1 MRILIL
7 LLFISTINA
16 QQKMIVPE
24 YEPGQLI
31 VKLKDDISAGIT
43 YGDNN
48 NTKSGIARNEINKD
62 IGKILGISQKIK
74 KQEVLFSLK
83 SIERSLV
90 VRNENIR
97 KQDELNNKPKTQGVQ
112 GSDPSEDQQFFSM
125 KNVIKI
131 EFEDPMINIYE
142 IIEQLKDNPKVD
154 YVEPNYIFSINDY
167 TIESDI
173 IYDKDLKTLNNS
185 NTTTTTPSDP
195 LYSEQSGI
203 IKTNIDDVWT

>member
-74 KQEVLFSLK
+74 KQEVLF
-83 SIERSLV
+83 
-90 VRNENIR
+90 
-97 KQDELNNKPKTQGVQ
+97 
-112 GSDPSEDQQFFSM
+112 F
-125 KNVIKI
+125 
-131 EFEDPMINIYE
+131 
-142 IIEQLKDNPKVD
+142 
-154 YVEPNYIFSINDY
+154 
-167 TIESDI
+167 
-173 IYDKDLKTLNNS
+173 
-185 NTTTTTPSDP
+185 
-195 LYSEQSGI
+195 
-203 IKTNIDDVWT
+203 